1 MSFWSLFMEAT
12 LVVKCI
18 MFSLIILSIYSW
30 GVILKKH
37 FEYKQRNKEI
47 DKIKKIEN
55 PHKGWRIFVNSNEK
69 GYFSNVIRKGYSAV
83 ENNTKRK
90 QMSNEEISFFISDI
104 KDNMDVAIEREI
116 QKIKKHN
123 ASLATIGSVSP
134 YIGLLGTVWGIMH
147 AFIAIGAAKQATLEY
162 VAPSIAEALIAT
174 AIALFTAIP
183 AYIFYNI
190 YQNKQEELIEEYQL
204 LTDEFCLLAKEKIQ
218 EKIQAMLKKK
228 EQGEK

>member
-12 LVVKCI
+12 IVVKLI
-18 MFSLIILSIYSW
+18 MFLLIILSVYSW
-30 GVILKKH
+30 GIILKKH
-37 FEYKQRNKEI
+37 IDYKKRGKEI
-47 DKIKKIEN
+47 EEIKKISN
-55 PHKGWRIFVNSNEK
+55 PHKGWNTFLNNNNTD
-69 GYFSNVIRKGYSAV
+69 GYFTNVIKSGYSAINSKKISNSTTV
-83 ENNTKRK
+83 EEV
-90 QMSNEEISFFISDI
+90 SYFISNV
-104 KDNMDVAIEREI
+104 KDNMDVSIEREI

-174 AIALFTAIP
+174 AIALCTAIP

-190 YQNKQEELIEEYQL
+190 YQNKQEELTEEYQL
-204 LTDEFCLLAKEKIQ
+204 LTDEFCLSAKDKISS
-218 EKIQAMLKKK
+218 KIKDKPTK
-228 EQGEK
+228 